1 MPSIR
6 RKSES
11 RNGISL
17 RQEGDQNRQALLEIT
32 APSVMLAIQGRR
44 DALGEA
50 AGLSSEKEEEAMIE
64 PRPQH
69 VLVVG
74 LGTMG
79 MSHARAYK
87 AIDGFELV
95 GLCTRNAAARHD
107 LDQEF
112 ASVPRFERL
121 GEALEAFKPDAVAIC
136 AYTEHHAPMALE
148 ALAAGAHVFCEKPLA
163 DTLEAAEAI
172 VAAARAAGKA
182 LLVGYILR
190 VHPSW
195 TRFVEIGRTLGK
207 PLVMRM
213 NLNQQSS
220 GSFWEVHKNLMR
232 STSPIVDCGVHYV
245 DVMCQ
250 VTRAKPVA
258 VHAVGARLTDEI
270 APSMVNYG
278 HLHIAFDEGS
288 VGWYEAGWGPMMS
301 EIAFFVKDMIGPKGC
316 VSIVAE
322 EAADAAPNRPT
333 ITHTRRPTRCAS
345 ITPRSTPTAPS
356 RIPTRSSRPRTSPA
370 TRTYASASS
379 ACSSRRSAARST
391 SASIWTDAINSLR
404 IVFAADESM
413 RTGQVVKL

>member
-1 MPSIR
+1 MR
-6 RKSES
+6 T
-11 RNGISL
+11 NGQTGQ
-17 RQEGDQNRQALLEIT
+17 RQR
-32 APSVMLAIQGRR
+32 
-44 DALGEA
+44 
-50 AGLSSEKEEEAMIE
+50 
-64 PRPQH
+64 

-79 MSHARAYK
+79 MSHARAYS

-95 GLCTRNAAARHD
+95 GLATRNAASRHD
-107 LDQEF
+107 LDKEF
-112 ASVPRFERL
+112 PRLPRYEGL
-121 GEALEAFKPDAVAIC
+121 TEALHALEPDAVAIA

-163 DTLEAAEAI
+163 DSLQAAESVVEAARKAE
-172 VAAARAAGKA
+172 KA

-195 TRFVEIGRTLGK
+195 TRFVEIGRSLGK

-220 GSFWEVHKNLMR
+220 GSFWEVHKALMR

-250 VTRAKPVA
+250 ATRAKPDL

-270 APSMVNYG
+270 APTMVNYG
-278 HLHIAFDEGS
+278 HLHIAFDDGS
-288 VGWYEAGWGPMMS
+288 VGWYEAGWGPMIS
-301 EIAFFVKDMIGPKGC
+301 ETAFFVKDMIGPKGS
-316 VSIVAE
+316 VSIVARDE
-322 EAADAAPNRPT
+322 GGGASKSADHD
-333 ITHTRRPTRCAS
+333 THTKTNALRIHHAALNADGGFAHRDE
-345 ITPRSTPTAPS
+345 ILSTEDEPGHQELCEREQRLFLGAIRGEVDLS
-356 RIPTRSSRPRTSPA
+356 DHLD
-370 TRTYASASS
+370 
-379 ACSSRRSAARST
+379 
-391 SASIWTDAINSLR
+391 DAINSLK